1 MDQLLAILKDVRPD
15 VDFSSPAKLMDDGIL
30 DSFDIVAIVGEI
42 SIQFDIQVPVEAI
55 TPDNFNSAADMMAMV
70 GRLKAEG

>member
-1 MDQLLAILKDVRPD
+1 MDQLLTILYDVRPD
-15 VDFSSPAKLMDDGIL
+15 VDFASTGKLMDDGIL

-55 TPDNFNSAADMMAMV
+55 VPGNFNSVADMLAMV
-70 GRLKAEG
+70 ERIKAEG